1 MRKEWTEVSERNELS
16 TRKKRTE
23 RAKEPKRQ
31 TRPLHGH
38 PDPIAAALITS
49 KQRVK
54 TTLTKTLYIYQQ
66 KKKGRQRADLL
77 HRPRQTRVER
87 TPDGSRGRICPHGGR
102 EPWSE
107 AGVAF
112 WRDIRLAGA
121 FNLKKF
127 WASAFFP

>member
-1 MRKEWTEVSERNELS
+1 M
-16 TRKKRTE
+16 
-23 RAKEPKRQ
+23 
-31 TRPLHGH
+31 
-38 PDPIAAALITS
+38 
-49 KQRVK
+49 
-54 TTLTKTLYIYQQ
+54 TKTLYIYQQ
-66 KKKGRQRADLL
+66 KKKGKQRADLL
-77 HRPRQTRVER
+77 QKPRQTRVER